1 VLYRAVREDHPG
13 TFNVAGPGI
22 VLLSQALR
30 LIGKPS
36 VPVILPLVAPIAALV
51 RRVGAADFA
60 TDQLRFLLY
69 GRVADTTR
77 LHRVFGYA
85 PRFST
90 KDSLLDFA
98 RGRRVRRIVSEGQLE
113 DWERDLYAFLR
124 RKNQER
130 FERAGRS

>member
-1 VLYRAVREDHPG
+1 M
-13 TFNVAGPGI
+13 
-22 VLLSQALR
+22 
-30 LIGKPS
+30 GKPS
-36 VPVILPLVAPIAALV
+36 VPIILPLVAPIAAFV

-77 LHRVFGYA
+77 LHQGFGYA
-85 PRFST
+85 PKFST

-98 RGRRVRRIVSEGQLE
+98 RGRRVRRMISEGKLA
-113 DWERDLYAFLR
+113 DWEQDLYAFLR

-130 FERAGRS
+130 FERARRT